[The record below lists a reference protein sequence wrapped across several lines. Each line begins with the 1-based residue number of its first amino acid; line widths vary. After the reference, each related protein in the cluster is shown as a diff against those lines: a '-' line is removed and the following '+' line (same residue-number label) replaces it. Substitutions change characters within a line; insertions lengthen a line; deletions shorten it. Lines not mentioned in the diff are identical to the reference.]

1 MIFLEK
7 FLSIS
12 EIAEY
17 AGVSRR
23 TLIYY
28 DQIDLFKPEKIG
40 ENGYRYY
47 SFDQYGEI
55 DAILILKALNMPLD
69 EIRSFLKRRN
79 PDYTQKELLKQ
90 REKVTAKIQ
99 ELEQIRDAL
108 DGYMNRYEKL
118 AEVDFETLSF
128 EYREEEYFVVSEL
141 IEPSDD
147 SSTFQIYSRFY
158 SLIQS
163 RDIFSGYPIGFL
175 VDGRVLDEGHIHLS
189 PYRALVRI
197 PKERLNL
204 YAENQLITRPAGYY
218 VSGFV
223 RDEIHQL
230 TDFSTRFKNYLKEH
244 ELVIDG
250 DIWELVWQD
259 EIATANREQQIF
271 EVMLPVRNQSE
282 APLDEKNDSH

>member
-1 MIFLEK
+1 MEK

-28 DQIDLFKPEKIG
+28 DQIDLFKPRKIG

-69 EIRSFLKRRN
+69 EIRTFLKRRN
-79 PDYTQKELLKQ
+79 PEYTQKELLKQ
-90 REKVTAKIQ
+90 REKVTYKIE
-99 ELEQIRDAL
+99 ELEQIREAL
-108 DGYMNRYEKL
+108 DGYINRYEKL
-118 AEVDFETLSF
+118 TEVDFDTLALQ
-128 EYREEEYFVVSEL
+128 YREEEYFVVSEL

-197 PKERLNL
+197 PEERLNL

-230 TDFSTRFKNYLKEH
+230 TDFSDRFKKYLKAH
-244 ELVIDG
+244 DLVIDG

-271 EVMLPVRNQSE
+271 EVMLPVRSKSGTPIHDN
-282 APLDEKNDSH
+282 KNDSRC

>member
-1 MIFLEK
+1 MEK

-28 DQIDLFKPEKIG
+28 DQIDLFKPKKVG

-69 EIRSFLKRRN
+69 EIRTFLKRRN
-79 PDYTQKELLKQ
+79 PEYTHKELLKQ
-90 REKVTAKIQ
+90 REKVTEKIQ
-99 ELEQIRDAL
+99 ELEQIQTAL
-108 DGYMNRYEKL
+108 DGYISRHEKL
-118 AEVDFETLSF
+118 ESVDFETLAL

-158 SLIQS
+158 ALIQS

-197 PKERLNL
+197 PKERLEV
-204 YAENQLITRPAGYY
+204 YDEHQLITRPAGYY

-223 RDEIHQL
+223 VDEIHQL
-230 TDFSTRFKNYLKEH
+230 TDFNTRFKNYLDTH
-244 ELVIDG
+244 DLVIDG
-250 DIWELVWQD
+250 DIWELMWQD
-259 EIATANREQQIF
+259 EIATANPEQQVF
-271 EVMLPVRNQSE
+271 EVMLPVRKRSGE
-282 APLDEKNDSH
+282 RIVKK

>member
-1 MIFLEK
+1 MEK

-12 EIAEY
+12 EVAEY
-17 AGVSRR
+17 AGISRR

-28 DQIDLFKPEKIG
+28 DQIDLFKPKKIG

-47 SFDQYGEI
+47 TFDQYGEI

-69 EIRSFLKRRN
+69 DIRTFLKRRN
-79 PDYTQKELLKQ
+79 PEYTQKELLNQ
-90 REKVTAKIQ
+90 RDKVTRKIQ
-99 ELEQIRDAL
+99 ELEQIRTAL
-108 DGYMNRYEKL
+108 DGYISRHEKL
-118 AEVDFETLSF
+118 TEVDFEQLSF
-128 EYREEEYFVVSEL
+128 QYREKEYFVVSDL

-197 PKERLNL
+197 PEDRLEL

-230 TDFSTRFKNYLKEH
+230 SDFSDRFKKYLQEQG
-244 ELVIDG
+244 LVIDG
-250 DIWELVWQD
+250 DIWELMWQD

-271 EVMLPVRNQSE
+271 EVMLPVRSKSGK
-282 APLDEKNDSH
+282 PLG

>member
-1 MIFLEK
+1 MEK

-28 DQIDLFKPEKIG
+28 DQIDLFKPKKIG

-99 ELEQIRDAL
+99 ELEQIRAAL

-204 YAENQLITRPAGYY
+204 YAENQLITRPSGYY

-250 DIWELVWQD
+250 DIWELMWQD

-271 EVMLPVRNQSE
+271 EVMLPVKNQSGT
-282 APLDEKNDSH
+282 PLDEKNDSLY

>member
-1 MIFLEK
+1 MEK

-28 DQIDLFKPEKIG
+28 DQIDLLKPRKIG

-69 EIRSFLKRRN
+69 EIRTFLKRRN
-79 PDYTQKELLKQ
+79 PEYTQKELLKQ
-90 REKVTAKIQ
+90 REKVTYKIE
-99 ELEQIRDAL
+99 ELEQIREAL
-108 DGYMNRYEKL
+108 DGYINRYEKL
-118 AEVDFETLSF
+118 TEVDFDALALQ
-128 EYREEEYFVVSEL
+128 YRKEEYFVVSEL

-197 PKERLNL
+197 PEERLNL

-230 TDFSTRFKNYLKEH
+230 TDFSDRFKKYLKAH
-244 ELVIDG
+244 DLVIDG

-271 EVMLPVRNQSE
+271 EVMLPVRSKSGT
-282 APLDEKNDSH
+282 PIDTKNDSRC